1 MKKRSV
7 AAALLA
13 CLTAV
18 DAWQSFHYTGASIQ
32 RPLRSFNTRTAEIVG
47 SKAAASRSSVVVAS
61 SASIPADSCDPF
73 NPEFCEPLEIPAE
86 TQPKFDVK
94 RFVKLTTLFGAW

>member
-1 MKKRSV
+1 MKKCSV
-7 AAALLA
+7 ATALLA

-18 DAWQSFHYTGASIQ
+18 DAWQSFHHAGISVQ

-61 SASIPADSCDPF
+61 SAFIPADSCDPF

-86 TQPKFDVK
+86 TQPKFDAK
-94 RFVKLTTLFGAW
+94 RFLKLTTLFGAW